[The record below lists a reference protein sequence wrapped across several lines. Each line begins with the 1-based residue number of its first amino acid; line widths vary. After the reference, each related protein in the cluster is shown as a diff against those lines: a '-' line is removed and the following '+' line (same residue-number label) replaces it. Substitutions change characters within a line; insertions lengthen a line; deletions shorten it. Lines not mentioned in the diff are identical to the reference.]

1 MSLPFNYHH
10 LRYFR
15 AVAREGGLRQAAAK
29 LHVSPPSIS
38 AQVKELE
45 DSFGEKLFQK
55 QGRANVLTDAG
66 RIALRYA
73 DEIFS
78 LGEELANALQ
88 RLPSAETMRLH
99 VGVADALPKLVT
111 HEILRPVFAQSQSI
125 HVICR
130 EGKVEDLLGQLAT
143 HRLDIVLADEPASSS
158 HRIRVFNHKLG
169 ESPITF
175 CAEATLAK
183 KLKRGF
189 PKSLHEAPALLP
201 AESTSLR
208 RALETWFREVG
219 VRPRV
224 MADFEDAALMKVVAA
239 DGKGFIALPSI
250 VAPEA
255 LERYDLQAIGKTS
268 RCTDQFFA
276 ITAERRITHPAVN
289 LITDRARELFGKT
302 PADFPLAH

>member
-15 AVAREGGLRQAAAK
+15 AVAREGGLRQAAEK

-38 AQVKELE
+38 AQIKELE
-45 DSFGEKLFQK
+45 ETFGEKLFQK
-55 QGRANVLTDAG
+55 KGRSNVLTDAG
-66 RIALRYA
+66 QIALRYA

-78 LGEELANALQ
+78 LGEELSNAIQ
-88 RLPSAETMRLH
+88 RRPTAEQMRLH

-111 HEILRPVFAQSQSI
+111 NEILRPIFAEGQSI

-130 EGKVEDLLGQLAT
+130 EGKIEDLLAQLET

-158 HRIRVFNHKLG
+158 HGMRAFNHKLG
-169 ESPITF
+169 ESPVTI
-175 CAEATLAK
+175 CAEMGLAK
-183 KLKRGF
+183 QLKRGF
-189 PKSLHEAPALLP
+189 PKSLHGAPALLP

-208 RALETWFREVG
+208 RALENWFREIG

-239 DGKGFIALPSI
+239 DGKGFIALPTI
-250 VAPEA
+250 VADEA
-255 LERYDLQAIGKTS
+255 LERYNLQAIGKTS

-289 LITDRARELFGKT
+289 LITDKARELF
-302 PADFPLAH
+302 DR

>member
-15 AVAREGGLRQAAAK
+15 AVAREGGLRQAAEK

-55 QGRANVLTDAG
+55 KGRSNVLTDAG
-66 RIALRYA
+66 QIALRYA

-78 LGEELANALQ
+78 LGEELTNALQ
-88 RLPSAETMRLH
+88 RRPTSEQIRLH

-111 HEILRPVFAQSQSI
+111 NEILRPIFNQDPQP

-130 EGKVEDLLGQLAT
+130 EGKVEDLLAQLAS

-158 HRIRVFNHKLG
+158 HAIRAFNHKLG
-169 ESPITF
+169 ESPVTV
-175 CAEATLAK
+175 CASAPLARR
-183 KLKRGF
+183 LKRGF
-189 PKSLHEAPALLP
+189 PKSLHDAPALLP
-201 AESTSLR
+201 AESTALR
-208 RALETWFREVG
+208 RALENWFREIG

-250 VAPEA
+250 VAAEA
-255 LERYDLQAIGKTS
+255 LERYDLQAVGKTK

-276 ITAERRITHPAVN
+276 ITAERRITHPSVN
-289 LITDRARELFGKT
+289 LITDKARELFSR
-302 PADFPLAH
+302 

>member
-15 AVAREGGLRQAAAK
+15 AVAREGGLRQAAEK

-38 AQVKELE
+38 AQIKELE
-45 DSFGEKLFQK
+45 DTFGEKLFQK
-55 QGRANVLTDAG
+55 KGRSNVLTDAG
-66 RIALRYA
+66 QIALRYA

-78 LGEELANALQ
+78 LGEELASAIQ
-88 RLPSAETMRLH
+88 RRPTAEQMRLH

-111 HEILRPVFAQSQSI
+111 HEILRPIFAEGQST

-130 EGKVEDLLGQLAT
+130 EGKVEDLLAQLET

-158 HRIRVFNHKLG
+158 HGMRAFNHKLG
-169 ESPITF
+169 ESPVTI
-175 CAEATLAK
+175 CAEMKLAQQ
-183 KLKRGF
+183 LKRGF
-189 PKSLHEAPALLP
+189 PKSLHGAPALLP

-208 RALETWFREVG
+208 RALENWFREIG

-239 DGKGFIALPSI
+239 DGKGFIALPTI
-250 VAPEA
+250 VAAEA
-255 LERYDLQAIGKTS
+255 LERYDLQAIGKTN

-289 LITDRARELFGKT
+289 LITDKARELFSR
-302 PADFPLAH
+302 

>member
-15 AVAREGGLRQAAAK
+15 AVAREGGLRQAAEK

-38 AQVKELE
+38 AQIKELE

-55 QGRANVLTDAG
+55 QGRSNVLTDAG
-66 RIALRYA
+66 QIALRYA
-73 DEIFS
+73 DEIFY
-78 LGEELANALQ
+78 LGEELANALHRRPTSEQ
-88 RLPSAETMRLH
+88 MRLH

-111 HEILRPVFAQSQSI
+111 NEILRPIFSLDVQP

-130 EGKVEDLLGQLAT
+130 EGKVDDLLAQLAS

-158 HRIRVFNHKLG
+158 HGIRAFNHKLG
-169 ESPITF
+169 ESPVAI
-175 CAEATLAK
+175 CAAPALARN
-183 KLKRGF
+183 LKRGF
-189 PKSLHEAPALLP
+189 PKSLHDAPALLP
-201 AESTSLR
+201 AESTALR
-208 RALETWFREVG
+208 RALENWFREIG

-224 MADFEDAALMKVVAA
+224 VADFEDAALMKVVAA

-250 VAPEA
+250 VVPEA
-255 LERYDLQAIGKTS
+255 IDRYGFQIVGKTK

-276 ITAERRITHPAVN
+276 ITAERRITHPSVN
-289 LITDRARELFGKT
+289 LITDKARELFNR
-302 PADFPLAH
+302 

>member
-15 AVAREGGLRQAAAK
+15 AVAREGGLRQAAEK

-38 AQVKELE
+38 AQIKELE
-45 DSFGEKLFQK
+45 DTFGEKLFQK
-55 QGRANVLTDAG
+55 KGRSNVLTDAG
-66 RIALRYA
+66 QIALRYA

-78 LGEELANALQ
+78 LGEELSNAIQ
-88 RLPSAETMRLH
+88 RRPTAEQMRLH

-111 HEILRPVFAQSQSI
+111 NEILRPIFAEGQSI

-130 EGKVEDLLGQLAT
+130 EGKIEDLLAQLET

-158 HRIRVFNHKLG
+158 HGMRAFNHKLG
-169 ESPITF
+169 ESPVTI
-175 CAEATLAK
+175 CAEMGLAK
-183 KLKRGF
+183 DLKRGF
-189 PKSLHEAPALLP
+189 PKSLHGAPALLP
-201 AESTSLR
+201 AESTALR
-208 RALETWFREVG
+208 RALENWFREIG

-239 DGKGFIALPSI
+239 DGKGFIALPTI
-250 VAPEA
+250 VAAEA
-255 LERYDLQAIGKTS
+255 LERYNLQAIGKTT

-289 LITDRARELFGKT
+289 LITDKARELF
-302 PADFPLAH
+302 AR